1 MYDGISFGCYLWQYV
16 YGGCDVFVPKQSQK
30 LTARLFLHGST
41 IGDQINDLPHSYVAT
56 MIANAKATIREQY
69 PDEG

>member
-1 MYDGISFGCYLWQYV
+1 MQEQGTSQKVQMYDGISFGYYLWQYV

-41 IGDQINDLPHSYVAT
+41 IGDQINDLPHSYVAIT
-56 MIANAKATIREQY
+56 ASQ
-69 PDEG
+69 